1 MEESLG
7 ILLIGLL
14 IGLSLLSHWVLR
26 QTSAPALVGYLV
38 LGFLLSAADARWEF
52 LTEAMYV
59 RLDFLGHIGVV
70 VLLFHVGL
78 KSDLRS
84 LLKQLRQA
92 RDIWLSN
99 VLVSGGVGYVAAYYL
114 LGFAML
120 PSLYIATALTAT
132 SVGVSVAIWEEA
144 DVLDTG
150 TGQTLVDVAEMD
162 DITAVIL
169 MSLLLA
175 LTSSLEDGGGDTLL
189 PTLVRT
195 GGAVIGKLVL
205 FCGFCYAF
213 SRFAEGPLARFYER
227 IEPMPDSMLML
238 VATGF
243 VIAAIAGLLGFSVA
257 IGAFFA
263 GLVFSRDPK
272 AVILTRPYK
281 VLYDLFT
288 PFFFI
293 AIGSHVDPQS
303 LTSAVVPGVVLLAAA
318 GIGKFVG
325 TGVAAVRTSGRRG
338 AVLLGI
344 SMIPR
349 AEIAMILMRQ
359 GQAFGPSVVP
369 AEAFSGMV
377 FVSAATCIMTPLV
390 LRPMLGRQSVAD
402 AGEPGERS

>member
-1 MEESLG
+1 MEEALG

-26 QTSAPALVGYLV
+26 QTSVPALVGYLV
-38 LGFLLSAADARWEF
+38 LGFLLSATDGKWKF
-52 LTEAMYV
+52 LTEEMLV
-59 RLDFLGHIGVV
+59 RLDFFGQIGVV
-70 VLLFHVGL
+70 ILLFQVGL

-92 RDIWLSN
+92 RDIWLGN
-99 VLVSGGVGYVAAYYL
+99 VLVSGGAGYVAAHYL

-132 SVGVSVAIWEEA
+132 SVGVSVAIWEDA
-144 DVLDTG
+144 NALDTR

-175 LTSSLEDGGGDTLL
+175 LTPALQNGASDTLL
-189 PTLVRT
+189 PTVLRT
-195 GGAVIGKLVL
+195 GGALTGKLLL

-213 SRFAEGPLARFYER
+213 SRFAEGPLARFNER

-243 VIAAIAGLLGFSVA
+243 VIAAIAGLLGFSLA

-263 GLVFSRDPK
+263 GLVFSRDPI
-272 AVILTRPYK
+272 AVILSRPFA

-293 AIGSHVDPQS
+293 SIGLHVDPQA
-303 LTSAVVPGVVLLAAA
+303 LTSAFVPGVVLFAAA
-318 GIGKFVG
+318 GLGKFVG
-325 TGVAAVRTSGRRG
+325 AGGTAVRAVGYNG

-359 GQAFGPSVVP
+359 GEALGPTVVP
-369 AEAFSGMV
+369 AEAFAGMV
-377 FVSAATCIMTPLV
+377 FVSAATCIVTPV
-390 LRPMLGRQSVAD
+390 ILRPMLGRRGGTQ
-402 AGEPGERS
+402 AGESGDGS